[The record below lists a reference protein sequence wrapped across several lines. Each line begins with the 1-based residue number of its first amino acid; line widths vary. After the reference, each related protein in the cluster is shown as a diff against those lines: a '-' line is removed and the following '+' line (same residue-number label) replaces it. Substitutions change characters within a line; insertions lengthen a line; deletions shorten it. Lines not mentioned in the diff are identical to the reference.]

1 MPSLSQRL
9 QRRLLVLL
17 AWLVLAVSVAPAA
30 ELVPTRAQAVL
41 VASALGARVAGH
53 GSAAPLGVAPFAPQA
68 AVSSSTPAAHGLASK
83 PGPADVALASQ
94 RSRSAATAPHRKSLP
109 DGRHLYLENLRLL
122 C

>member
-30 ELVPTRAQAVL
+30 EFVPARAQAVL
-41 VASALGARVAGH
+41 VASALGVRAAGH
-53 GSAAPLGVAPFAPQA
+53 GGAAPAGVVPPAPRA
-68 AVSSSTPAAHGLASK
+68 AVASSTPAAHASR
-83 PGPADVALASQ
+83 PGAAVVALASQ
-94 RSRSAATAPHRKSLP
+94 HTRSAAIEPRRTSLP
-109 DGRHLYLENLRLL
+109 DGRHLYLSNLRLL